1 MIKLYGEGV
10 QTPFPAIKSSWS
22 LVCTDVDASADV
34 VAVVAVVVVVPT
46 DLVDLD
52 VAIVIDSL
60 VDDGCW
66 HVMVVVLLW

>member
-1 MIKLYGEGV
+1 MIKLYSEGV

-22 LVCTDVDASADV
+22 LVCTDVAASADV
-34 VAVVAVVVVVPT
+34 VAVVVVPT

-60 VDDGCW
+60 VDGGGW
-66 HVMVVVLLW
+66 HVSLVVPLL